1 MPTGGMM
8 TESAQTILN
17 IAATAEAAAVTA
29 YYNVPLAVVRGTLN
43 TSGIALPVATLVSV
57 VRAFLRE
64 EQDHYAFLVGAGGRP
79 LYTSFTFPV
88 GTLRS
93 AVAALRLSETA
104 ETAFVAAYMAA
115 NRELA
120 SAGMAQL
127 AQFTYQI
134 GAVEAEHRALVRA
147 ALGELPPANKSYE
160 TNLFTTVGG
169 AAAALAALGLFKP
182 GVPYPGAAA
191 VDNLLATTVT
201 KDVTAGVVQRRP

>member
-1 MPTGGMM
+1 
-8 TESAQTILN
+8 
-17 IAATAEAAAVTA
+17 
-29 YYNVPLAVVRGTLN
+29 
-43 TSGIALPVATLVSV
+43 
-57 VRAFLRE
+57 
-64 EQDHYAFLVGAGGRP
+64 VGAGGRP

-88 GTLRS
+88 GTLTS

-115 NRELA
+115 NREFA